1 MKTYIHNFDSY
12 PLVRFWQDAI
22 LNVLP
27 VGNEYTHGV
36 FAFFSTIYG
45 LKGAVETSVSGASC
59 IHSYGQQ
66 ATQLSL
72 FALYSCRSKK
82 AMTNNNQDKKKI
94 APWLYFL
101 GIAFPIILILKGL
114 EGFFPFIT
122 TEWFFAV
129 LFIIFFITIGRK

>member
-1 MKTYIHNFDSY
+1 MRYSHLTTYELVMFCHN
-12 PLVRFWQDAI
+12 AI
-22 LNVLP
+22 LNLLP
-27 VGNEYTHGV
+27 VGIEYKHGV

-82 AMTNNNQDKKKI
+82 AMTNNNQDEKKI

-101 GIAFPIILILKGL
+101 GIAFPMILILKGL

-129 LFIIFFITIGRK
+129 ILLLFFIIISRK